1 MYVFVQLDGML
12 PRRGTTVEF
21 YVRFKPNG
29 PTPAPKLAT
38 LVRTHAHTH
47 TRAHTHTHIVI

>member
-47 TRAHTHTHIVI
+47 ARAHTHTHIVI